1 MRMGLIPRRERR
13 ATMQTRIVVAV
24 LAVILLAAV
33 ILTATGGKPPSCF
46 EDEVVMWDGDGH
58 TLCVPLDDLTGG

>member
-1 MRMGLIPRRERR
+1 
-13 ATMQTRIVVAV
+13 MQTRIVVAV

-46 EDEVVMWDGDGH
+46 EDEVVTWDGDGH